1 LAALR
6 PEPHL
11 SGGLGALIK
20 EFQQGGLGQAQS
32 WVGTGPNQ
40 KIASND
46 LARVLGTNT
55 LDALSKQTGVKREDL
70 LAGFSQH
77 LPALIDQLTPDGRL
91 PTEAEASRMV

>member
-1 LAALR
+1 
-6 PEPHL
+6 
-11 SGGLGALIK
+11 
-20 EFQQGGLGQAQS
+20 
-32 WVGTGPNQ
+32 
-40 KIASND
+40 